1 MTVPADGGALARKK
15 FLMIVNDM
23 DWFRYHRLPF
33 AKAILAAGAS
43 LHLATHNAV
52 QDAQI
57 KEMGITGHELPVH
70 VAGVNPLAQ
79 LRLIAALVK
88 ILRDVRP
95 DIVHAI
101 TLRFAMMTGLAAMIV
116 APRTKMVFT
125 MAGLGLL
132 FSSHA
137 PKMRFLRLLLIPI
150 LRLVFDRTC
159 VFVIF
164 ENPDD
169 RALML
174 RHGIVREDR
183 SAVILGSGVDL
194 AQFPYSQEQVHAKP
208 VVLFSSRLL
217 KDKGIGEFVE
227 ASRILRAR
235 GIDADFT
242 VAGKTYPANLN
253 SVTDAQMEG
262 WVREGAITW
271 LGLCTDMPALFS
283 KCSLFVL
290 PSYYG
295 EGVPRVLLE
304 AASAGRAIITTD
316 MPGCR
321 ETVRA
326 GVNGILIPPR
336 DAGALADA
344 IAGLLQDAPLR
355 QKMGVQGRALME
367 SAFSVEKVIS
377 STLDAY
383 RRLLAG
389 G

>member
-1 MTVPADGGALARKK
+1 MTVPADGGALAHKK

-33 AKAILAAGAS
+33 AKAILAAGAA
-43 LHLATHNAV
+43 LHLATHNAA
-52 QDAQI
+52 QDGQVR
-57 KEMGITGHELPVH
+57 EMGITGHELPVH

-79 LRLIAALVK
+79 LRLIMALVK
-88 ILRDVRP
+88 ILRHVKP

-101 TLRFAMMTGLAAMIV
+101 TLRFAMMTGLAAIIA
-116 APRTKMVFT
+116 APRMKMVFT

-132 FSSHA
+132 FSSDA
-137 PKMRFLRLLLIPI
+137 PKMRSLRVLLIPV
-150 LRLVFDRTC
+150 LRLVFDRPG

-174 RHGIVREDR
+174 RHRIVREDR

-194 AQFPYSQEQVHAKP
+194 TQFPYTEERTAAKP

-217 KDKGIGEFVE
+217 KDKGIAEFVE

-271 LGLCTDMPALFS
+271 LGLCSDMPALFS
-283 KCSLFVL
+283 KCSLFAL

-321 ETVRA
+321 ETVRP

-336 DAGALADA
+336 DAKALADA
-344 IAGLLQDAPLR
+344 IAALLQDAPLR

-377 STLDAY
+377 STLDVY